1 MNRSHFNRPSQLANL
16 TPDIVKRE
24 VLYFIGTVLATVI
37 AENLNYRRRNKMKL
51 CGLDFETANFCNG
64 SICAVGAAL
73 IENGVTIERLEY
85 LIKPHQSMDY
95 ISPFCQDIH
104 GIAYE
109 DLRESPEF
117 PEIWQRVR
125 QLLVSADSVVIHNA
139 PFDLRHLYNV
149 LEIYNLPS
157 VSFHYLCSLKLCR
170 HHLPELPGH
179 GLADM
184 AEHFGI
190 TFQHHDALEDAET
203 CAKIASLLEIPEN
216 FICRFEYLPNA

>member
-1 MNRSHFNRPSQLANL
+1 
-16 TPDIVKRE
+16 
-24 VLYFIGTVLATVI
+24 
-37 AENLNYRRRNKMKL
+37 MKL

-73 IENGVTIERLEY
+73 IENGITIERLEY
-85 LIKPHQSMDY
+85 LIKPHKSMDY
-95 ISPFCQDIH
+95 INHICQDVH

-109 DLRESPEF
+109 DLRECPEF

-139 PFDLRHLYNV
+139 PFDLLHLHNV

-157 VSFHYLCSLKLCR
+157 VSFRYLCSLKLCR
-170 HHLPELPGH
+170 HHLPELSGH

-190 TFQHHDALEDAET
+190 TFQHHDTLEDAET
-203 CAKIASLLEIPEN
+203 CAKIASRLKIPEN
-216 FICRFEYLPNA
+216 FICRFEYLPNV

>member
-1 MNRSHFNRPSQLANL
+1 
-16 TPDIVKRE
+16 
-24 VLYFIGTVLATVI
+24 
-37 AENLNYRRRNKMKL
+37 MKL

-139 PFDLRHLYNV
+139 PFDLRHLYNI

-157 VSFHYLCSLKLCR
+157 VSFRYLCSLKLCR
-170 HHLPELPGH
+170 HHLPELSGH

-203 CAKIASLLEIPEN
+203 CAKIASRLKIPEN
-216 FICRFEYLPNA
+216 FICRFEYLQNA

>member
-1 MNRSHFNRPSQLANL
+1 
-16 TPDIVKRE
+16 
-24 VLYFIGTVLATVI
+24 
-37 AENLNYRRRNKMKL
+37 MKL
-51 CGLDFETANFCNG
+51 CGFDFETANFCNG

-85 LIKPHQSMDY
+85 LIKPHQSVDY

-117 PEIWQRVR
+117 PEVWQSVR
-125 QLLVSADSVVIHNA
+125 LLLVSADCVVIHNA
-139 PFDLRHLYNV
+139 PFDLRHLHKV

-157 VSFHYLCSLKLCR
+157 VSFRYLCSVKLCR
-170 HHLPELPGH
+170 YHFPEQPKH

-184 AEHFGI
+184 AEKFGI

-203 CAKIASLLEIPEN
+203 CAKIASRLKIPEN
-216 FICRFEYLPNA
+216 FICRFEYLPNV